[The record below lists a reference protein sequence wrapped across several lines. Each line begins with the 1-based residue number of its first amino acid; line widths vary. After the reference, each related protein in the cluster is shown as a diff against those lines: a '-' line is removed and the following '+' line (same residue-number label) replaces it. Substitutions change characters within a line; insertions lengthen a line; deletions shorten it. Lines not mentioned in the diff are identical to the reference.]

1 MIGRC
6 PTLRSTQAPA
16 PLGPLRRAAAWL
28 AIVAVLSMLAPPSKA
43 GDSRTDADVTS
54 PVSETTLE
62 DGAIPRFAEIEPG
75 LARGGQPTEQGF
87 RFLRA
92 RGYRTVVSFRRSSDE
107 RRVVEEMGIHYVHI
121 PMRAGLFGSIAPTKE
136 DVARFLSVVS
146 DSSQRPV
153 FIHCLRGKD
162 RTGTMAA
169 IYRIESG
176 GWTNEEARREMLSF
190 GFNRYYGNLMQYVRT
205 YTRGGAAVPAV
216 R

>member
-1 MIGRC
+1 MTGRRF
-6 PTLRSTQAPA
+6 PLRSMQAPA
-16 PLGPLRRAAAWL
+16 PRGPWRRAAAWL
-28 AIVAVLSMLAPPSKA
+28 AIVVLSSMPAPPTEA
-43 GDSRTDADVTS
+43 GDPRTDADVTS
-54 PVSETTLE
+54 PVSETRLE

-92 RGYRTVVSFRRSSDE
+92 RGYRTVVSFRRSSKE
-107 RRVVEEMGIHYVHI
+107 RRVVEEMGIRYVHI
-121 PMRAGLFGSIAPTKE
+121 PMRAGLFGSVAPTKE

-169 IYRIESG
+169 IYRIEAG
-176 GWTNEEARREMLSF
+176 GWTNEEARREMLSL

-205 YTRGGAAVPAV
+205 YARGSATVPAV